1 MTLYTAKRRDATRY
15 GDSDM
20 GKKSSLGE
28 GFCEEGSACPKSSEQ
43 NFGGAAVSLS
53 VIDAQTH
60 RRPDLCFVVLPPLR
74 PFVHAAHVV
83 YAAIFGRPWR

>member
-1 MTLYTAKRRDATRY
+1 MTLSAAKHRDTTRY
-15 GDSDM
+15 GDPGM
-20 GKKSSLGE
+20 GEKSSFSE

-60 RRPDLCFVVLPPLR
+60 RRPDLCFVVSSFLR
-74 PFVHAAHVV
+74 SFAHAAH
-83 YAAIFGRPWR
+83 AAMPRPPRLCF